1 MYAIVMTG
9 GKQYKVEKGLNVVI
23 EKLDEAEVGKEVVLD
38 QVLMIADGDKA
49 TVGTPT
55 IAGAQVVAK
64 VVAQKRLPKI
74 IVFKKKKKTGYT
86 KLQGHRQYV
95 TEIEVVDI
103 KA

>member
-9 GKQYKVEKGLNVVI
+9 GKQYKVEKGTSLVI
-23 EKLDEAEVGKEVVLD
+23 EKLDETEVGKEVVLD
-38 QVLMIADGDKA
+38 QVLMVADGDKVA
-49 TVGTPT
+49 VGKPT
-55 IAGAQVVAK
+55 ISGATVVAK

-74 IVFKKKKKTGYT
+74 VVFKKKAKTGYT

>member
-49 TVGTPT
+49 TVGKPT
-55 IAGAQVVAK
+55 VEGAKVVAK
-64 VVAQKRLPKI
+64 VIAQKRLPKI
-74 IVFKKKKKTGYT
+74 VVFKKKAKTGYT

>member
-9 GKQYKVEKGLNVVI
+9 GKQYKVEKGMNVVI

-49 TVGTPT
+49 TIGKPT
-55 IAGAQVVAK
+55 IEGASVVAK
-64 VVAQKRLPKI
+64 VVAQKRLPKVL
-74 IVFKKKKKTGYT
+74 VFKKKAKNGYKKM
-86 KLQGHRQYV
+86 QGHRQYV
-95 TEIEVVDI
+95 TEIEITDI

>member
-74 IVFKKKKKTGYT
+74 IVFKKKAKTGYT

>member
-55 IAGAQVVAK
+55 VAGATVVAK

-74 IVFKKKKKTGYT
+74 IVFKKKAKTGYT

>member
-9 GKQYKVEKGLNVVI
+9 GKQYKVEKGLNVVV

-49 TVGTPT
+49 TVGKPT
-55 IAGAQVVAK
+55 IEGAKVVAK

-74 IVFKKKKKTGYT
+74 IVFKKKAKTGYT

>member
-9 GKQYKVEKGLNVVI
+9 GKQYKVEKGANVVI
-23 EKLDEAEVGKEVVLD
+23 EKLDEAEIGKEVVLD

-49 TVGTPT
+49 TVGKPT
-55 IAGAQVVAK
+55 VEGAKVVAK
-64 VVAQKRLPKI
+64 VIAQKRLPKI
-74 IVFKKKKKTGYT
+74 IVFKKKAKTGYT
-86 KLQGHRQYV
+86 KMQGHRQYV